1 MKVLFV
7 CLGNICRSPMARV
20 ILEKLYKDSGVN
32 GTIDSCAVTDWNIGR
47 PADERASF
55 VCKEN
60 GLDLASHRARQIQIS
75 DFYNFD
81 LIVVMDRGN
90 EQAVNKLR
98 PVDAVAKVMKVTE
111 FDQAGSKSASDLEDP
126 YHGDMNTFRTTYKKL
141 DHLLSRFVKD
151 LKESK

>member
-20 ILEKLYKDSGVN
+20 ILERLYKDSGVD

-47 PADERASF
+47 PADERARR

-60 GLDLASHRARQIQIS
+60 GLDLGSHRARQIRSS

-90 EQAVNKLR
+90 EQAINRLR
-98 PVDAVAKVMKVTE
+98 PADSLARVVKVTE
-111 FDQAGSKSASDLEDP
+111 FDQAISKSASDLEDP
-126 YHGDMNTFRTTYKKL
+126 YHGDMNTFRSTFKRL

-151 LKESK
+151 LNRQ